1 MVEIKDIETKL
12 EMPSDKKIL
21 SLVRKCIKHG
31 IPIYISTKDYKKHR
45 DMLETPAGHKLY
57 TPKHFYKGK
66 TIRQYLKEAQI
77 PIHQSLV
84 YSRLKSGWDIETAL
98 HTPKG
103 DKQFKRKRYQ
113 SLAHSKKKLVIV
125 GRIQGKAVT
134 SDKIT
139 SLHKLQ
145 TYANGE

>member
-1 MVEIKDIETKL
+1 MIDLASIETKL
-12 EMPSDKKIL
+12 AMDTDKKIL
-21 SLVRKCIKHG
+21 SLVRKCIRHN
-31 IPIYISTKDYKKHR
+31 IPILISTKDYKKHK
-45 DMLETPAGHKLY
+45 DMLERPAGHKLY

-66 TIRQYLKEAQI
+66 TIRQYLKETDS
-77 PIHQSLV
+77 PLTTSVV
-84 YSRLKSGWDIETAL
+84 YCRLKLGWDIETAL

-103 DKQFKRKRYQ
+103 DKQERRKRFQ

-125 GRIQGKAVT
+125 GRTKGKAVT

-145 TYANGE
+145 QYAEN